1 MRKAD
6 KFLQLVLHA
15 EPGSLCFLLQPY
27 REWQQIRGY
36 TSATQDSTAERL
48 FRFIEF
54 SEERSITRPEEVSR
68 QVVERFQRHL
78 YARRQ
83 ANGKPLGI
91 KYQAQVLAALQGF
104 FKWLTRERHI
114 LYNPTS
120 EMLMPKL
127 PHTLP
132 RAILSTEEVESILT
146 GVDVT
151 TPFGVRDR
159 ALLEV
164 LYSTGMR
171 RMEIARLLVYD
182 LDLAMGTVFIR
193 QGKGSK
199 DRMVPVGER
208 ALTWTR
214 KYLEDVR
221 PNHVSVQGAD
231 HLFLSAQGGPM
242 NLEYVGN
249 LVMRYVKQSGIG
261 KLGGCHLFRHTC
273 ATLMLDN
280 GADVRFVQALLGH
293 ANLNTTQIYTQVSIQ
308 KLKEIHK
315 ATHPAKLKAVEPSSP

>member
-6 KFLQLVLHA
+6 KLLQIVLHA
-15 EPGSLCFLLQPY
+15 EPGSVRFLLRPC

-36 TSATQDSTAERL
+36 TAATQDSTTERL

-54 SEERSITRPEEVSR
+54 SEERGIARPEEVSR

-127 PHTLP
+127 PQTLP
-132 RAILSTEEVESILT
+132 RAILSTEEVESILA
-146 GVDVT
+146 GVDAT
-151 TPFGVRDR
+151 TPFGMRDR
-159 ALLEV
+159 ALLEI

-208 ALTWTR
+208 ALTWAR

-221 PNHVSVQGAD
+221 PNLVSVQGAD

-315 ATHPAKLKAVEPSSP
+315 ATHPAKLKAAEPSSP